1 MHLRTLIAALAVML
15 CALPVSGQVTVTRG
29 ADMSVD
35 VASDGRTAI
44 DLQGELWIVP
54 AGGGDA
60 RQLTHDLK
68 TVQRPRWSPD
78 RKRLAYQAV
87 IKNRRGLWIHD
98 IERGES
104 ESISGTAL
112 FDMHPAW
119 HPDGKKI
126 TYASDVDGN
135 GFDIWEVDVPTGVRW
150 RTTFRSG
157 DETEPAWSANG
168 RDLVYV
174 HQDGQRWSLV
184 LRRHAQAEEVLLQST
199 EKLSAPSWR
208 PDGSLITFFRGQGSG
223 TTLDMVILSSPRLI
237 RTLARNEQLVAT
249 PVSWLDRQQM
259 FYAANDQI
267 RKRRFDDWRS
277 KALRFR
283 ATLRPKVDVSV
294 ARERPAFPWRDSSAG
309 KLIIHAARLFDGVS
323 AGYRTDQDILIEG
336 GRIIRVENHAE
347 HPGSIVI
354 DMGDL
359 TILPGFV
366 DADARLP
373 GQLSA
378 SHGPDLLTMGVT
390 TLVASH
396 ANIEQLDSL
405 WAGRDVP
412 GPRLLATNQ
421 WSAAT
426 LPRAE
431 IDKTGAV
438 VTSNATGLP
447 AGHALAA
454 QFRAMQIAGL
464 TPEQT
469 LRAVG
474 VNAAAA
480 ILADPFIGR
489 IATGAAADLIFVDGD
504 PLANIED
511 ALNVVAVVRNGRF
524 YSVSGLFDRAKSAD
538 SVE

>member
-1 MHLRTLIAALAVML
+1 MPLRTLIAALPVML
-15 CALPVSGQVTVTRG
+15 CAWPVAAQVTVTRG
-29 ADMSVD
+29 ADLSVD

-54 AGGGDA
+54 ASGGDA
-60 RQLTHDLK
+60 RQVTHDLK
-68 TVQRPRWSPD
+68 TAQRPRWSPD

-87 IKNRRGLWIHD
+87 IGGRRGLWIHD
-98 IERGES
+98 LERNES

-119 HPDGKKI
+119 HPDGQKI
-126 TYASDVDGN
+126 SYASDVDGT

-150 RTTFRSG
+150 RVTFRPG

-174 HQDGQRWSLV
+174 HRDGQQWSLV
-184 LRRHAQAEEVLLQST
+184 LRRHAQAEEVLLRST

-208 PDGSLITFFRGQGSG
+208 PDGSLITFFRGQGIG
-223 TTLDMVILSSPRLI
+223 ATLDMVILSSPRLV
-237 RTLARNEQLVAT
+237 RTLVEHEQFVTT

-259 FYAANDQI
+259 FYAANGQI

-277 KALRFR
+277 KAVRFR
-283 ATLRPKVDVSV
+283 ATLQPRIDASV
-294 ARERPAFPWRDSSAG
+294 ARERPAFPWLDASSG
-309 KLIIHAARLFDGVS
+309 RLIIHAARLFDGVS
-323 AGYRTDQDILIEG
+323 SGYRTEQDILIEG
-336 GRIIRVENHAE
+336 GRILSVENHRE
-347 HPGSIVI
+347 HPGTIVI

-366 DADARLP
+366 DANARLP

-396 ANIEQLDSL
+396 SNIDPLNSL
-405 WAGRDVP
+405 WAGSDIP
-412 GPRLLATNQ
+412 GPRLLAIDQ
-421 WSAAT
+421 WSTAT
-426 LPRAE
+426 LPRPE

-438 VTSNATGLP
+438 ITSSATGLP

-489 IATGAAADLIFVDGD
+489 IATGAAADLVFVDGD
-504 PLANIED
+504 PLAKIED